1 MKEMILSC
9 ARNAGGHAI
18 GNVRFVLNGG
28 GYFHSFVAFLIFL
41 QSFIYFF
48 ARWADV
54 SVRLRCVVS
63 GGLDARCARANALC
77 I

>member
-28 GYFHSFVAFLIFL
+28 GGISTL
-41 QSFIYFF
+41 S
-48 ARWADV
+48 
-54 SVRLRCVVS
+54 
-63 GGLDARCARANALC
+63 
-77 I
+77 